1 VVDRE
6 REIESN
12 EERLARL
19 ARATEGLT
27 PRADLA
33 ARLAAPYRAG
43 RRPRRRIEALV
54 LPWGRSALAVA
65 ALAAAAAVALAFQ
78 VERGADEALLRLDES
93 AGWEP

>member
-1 VVDRE
+1 VTDRQ
-6 REIESN
+6 RRTEST

-19 ARATEGLT
+19 ARATEGVA

-33 ARLAAPYRAG
+33 ARLAAPYLGG

-54 LPWGRSALAVA
+54 LPWGRGALVAA
-65 ALAAAAAVALAFQ
+65 ALAAAASAALAFQ
-78 VERGADEALLRLDES
+78 VERSADQAQLELDES